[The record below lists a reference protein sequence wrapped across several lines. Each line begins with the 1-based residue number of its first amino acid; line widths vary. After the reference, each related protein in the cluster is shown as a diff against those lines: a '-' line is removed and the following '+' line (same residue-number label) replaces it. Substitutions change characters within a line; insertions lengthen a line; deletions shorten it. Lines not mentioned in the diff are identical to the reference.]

1 MKRAHRVIKVSK
13 LNANWP
19 GQSLTAERR
28 AWTSYRGQIDKERE
42 RERELGLSWPKDT
55 RARGRWWNFLEIFP
69 VVGHINSKRDRRRCK
84 ENISE
89 RRCHGCRRIPSSAI
103 PKMDKP
109 KRGIRSRASDLP
121 RRTST
126 RSLSQ
131 TYREM
136 SAFSILRIRHFTSDR
151 SREKRGRREKERERR
166 KGGRGEDE
174 TVEAKADTR
183 AATSRGDRLNFI
195 FLRG

>member
-1 MKRAHRVIKVSK
+1 MKGANREINASK

-19 GQSLTAERR
+19 GRSLTAERR
-28 AWTSYRGQIDKERE
+28 AWTSYRGQGEGWDFSGRKTHARE
-42 RERELGLSWPKDT
+42 RPWTMVEFSRKFS
-55 RARGRWWNFLEIFP
+55 P

-109 KRGIRSRASDLP
+109 RRGIRSRASDLP

-151 SREKRGRREKERERR
+151 PREKRGRREKKRRQQAQRE
-166 KGGRGEDE
+166 E
-174 TVEAKADTR
+174 VAEAKADTR

-195 FLRG
+195 FLQG